1 MRVPLDWLHDYCT
14 PALEVRELASRL
26 AMTGTEVERIHHH
39 GVDALEFF
47 VVGRVLAAQRHPDAD
62 RLSVCRVSV
71 GEGDIA
77 QIVCGAPNVAADQ
90 TVAVAQPGAIMPDG
104 TRLGTAKLRGVDSA
118 GMILAEDELG
128 IGTDHGGIMVLDDLR
143 VPDEDEADAIVPGT
157 PLEDVLPGIAT
168 DVLELEITP
177 NRADCLGV
185 YGVAREVHAATGAPL
200 SPPPWSEGLS
210 PGWESELD
218 GVGIE
223 VRDPDLCPRF
233 TAVIYDDVTV
243 APSPPWLKARLMAAG
258 QRPISNVVDIT
269 NYAMLLT
276 GQPLHAFDLD
286 RVAGGTLT
294 VRRAADGEEV
304 TTLDGQVRRL
314 DGEMMLIEDA
324 DGPTSIAG
332 VMGGERSEVR
342 ADTTR
347 VLMEV
352 ATWDG
357 PNIHRTAQLLDLRSE
372 ASARFEKGL
381 APEQTVEA
389 QAVAHRLMVDLC
401 DATPRPA
408 LIDVGGEG
416 PEPAV
421 IELRA
426 WTVERLLGQAVA
438 TESQEGILRALG
450 FGVER
455 SDGGVRAVQGDHQPA
470 ADALLVTVPPFRRH
484 DVTREADLVEEVAR
498 IDGLERLPATLPA
511 RRGAAGMLDRPQRL
525 RRRAEDVLVGRGLH
539 EVVGWSFASRELLDR
554 LRLSADSPL
563 REVVELLNP
572 MSEAQAVLR
581 PTILGSLL
589 DAAGHNAAHGQRDLA
604 LFESGAVYRAGGGS
618 PTHPLPHE
626 HHALAILLHGALA
639 PATWGTPAPPR
650 AGFFAAKGL
659 LAAVLDALRVEWQV
673 TPAQEP
679 YLHPGRSA
687 AVLVAGECV
696 GWLGEVHPLV
706 TRSWELDDPVASFA
720 IDLGRVVAAAP
731 AVERY
736 EDVTSHPAV
745 RQDLAVV
752 LPAHVPAERVLAVTR
767 GAGGALLARVEVFDV
782 YEGGQVGEGRRSLA
796 LHLEFRA
803 PDRTL
808 TDEEADRARATIVAA
823 LGDELEAVQRG

>member
-1 MRVPLDWLHDYCT
+1 MRVPLEWLHDFCS
-14 PALEVRELASRL
+14 PALPVRELATRL
-26 AMTGTEVERIHHH
+26 AMTGTEVERIHRH

-47 VVGRVLAAQRHPDAD
+47 VVGRVLAAERHPDAD

-71 GEGDIA
+71 GEGDVA

-128 IGTDHGGIMVLDDLR
+128 IGTDHGGIMVLDDLL
-143 VPDEDEADAIVPGT
+143 VPEEDEADAIVPGT
-157 PLEDVLPGIAT
+157 PLQDVLPGIAT

-177 NRADCLGV
+177 NRPDCLGV

-200 SPPPWSEGLS
+200 TPPPWTEGLS
-210 PGWESELD
+210 PGWGCEVD
-218 GVGIE
+218 GVRIE

-233 TAVIYDDVTV
+233 TAVAYDDVTI

-286 RVAGGTLT
+286 RVAGGALT
-294 VRRAADGEEV
+294 VRRATEGEEV

-314 DGEMMLIEDA
+314 DGEMVLIEDA

-342 ADTTR
+342 EGTTR

-372 ASARFEKGL
+372 ASSRFEKGL
-381 APEQTVEA
+381 APEQAVEA

-401 DATPRPA
+401 GATPRPA
-408 LIDVGGEG
+408 LIDVGGAG
-416 PEPAV
+416 RAGTQSAV

-426 WTVERLLGQAVA
+426 RTVERLLGQAVA
-438 TESQEGILRALG
+438 TERQEVILRALG
-450 FGVER
+450 FGVE
-455 SDGGVRAVQGDHQPA
+455 AA
-470 ADALLVTVPPFRRH
+470 ADALLVTVPSFRRH

-539 EVVGWSFASRELLDR
+539 EVVGWSFTSRELLDR
-554 LRLSADSPL
+554 LRLPADSPL

-589 DAAGHNAAHGQRDLA
+589 DAARHNAAHGQRDLA
-604 LFESGAVYRAGGGS
+604 LFESGAVYRAAGDPPTGSVGG
-618 PTHPLPHE
+618 LPHE
-626 HHALAILLHGALA
+626 HHALAVLLQGALA
-639 PATWGTPAPPR
+639 RATWGTPQPPR

-659 LAAVLDALRVEWQV
+659 LAAVLHALRVEWQV

-687 AVLVAGECV
+687 AVLVAGERV

-720 IDLGRVVAAAP
+720 VDLGRVIAAAP
-731 AVERY
+731 AAERY

-752 LPAHVPAERVLAVTR
+752 LPADVPAERVLAVTR
-767 GAGGALLARVEVFDV
+767 GAGGTLLTHTEVFDV
-782 YEGGQVGEGRRSLA
+782 YEGEQVGEGRRSLA

-808 TDEEADRARATIVAA
+808 TDEDADRARGKIVAA

>member
-1 MRVPLDWLHDYCT
+1 MRVPLEWLHDFCT
-14 PALEVRELASRL
+14 PALEVRELATRL
-26 AMTGTEVERIHHH
+26 AMTGTEVARVHRH

-77 QIVCGAPNVAADQ
+77 QIVCGAPNVVADQ

-104 TRLGTAKLRGVDSA
+104 TRLGTAKLRGVESA

-128 IGTDHGGIMVLDDLR
+128 LGTDHGGIMVLDDLL

-157 PLEDVLPGIAT
+157 PLADVLPGIAT

-177 NRADCLGV
+177 NRPDCLGI

-200 SPPPWSEGLS
+200 TPPPWAQGLS
-210 PGWESELD
+210 PGWSCEVE
-218 GVGIE
+218 GVHID

-233 TAVIYDDVTV
+233 TAVVYDDVTI

-258 QRPISNVVDIT
+258 QRPITNVVDIT
-269 NYAMLLT
+269 NYVMLLT

-324 DGPTSIAG
+324 DGPSSIAG

-342 ADTTR
+342 EDTR
-347 VLMEV
+347 SVLMEV
-352 ATWDG
+352 ATWNG

-372 ASARFEKGL
+372 ASTRFEKGL

-401 DATPRPA
+401 GATPRPA

-416 PEPAV
+416 PRPAV

-426 WTVERLLGQAVA
+426 HTVQRLLGQAVA
-438 TESQEGILRALG
+438 TERQEEILRALG
-450 FGVER
+450 FGVQR
-455 SDGGVRAVQGDHQPA
+455 GGEGTPP

-511 RRGAAGMLDRPQRL
+511 RRGAAGLLERPQRL

-539 EVVGWSFASRELLDR
+539 EVVGWSFTSRELLDR
-554 LRLSADSPL
+554 LRLPADSPL

-572 MSEAQAVLR
+572 MSEAHAVLR
-581 PTILGSLL
+581 TTIVGSLL
-589 DAAGHNAAHGQRDLA
+589 DAARHNVAHGQRDLA
-604 LFESGAVYRAGGGS
+604 LFESGAVYRAGGGG
-618 PTHPLPHE
+618 PLPHE
-626 HHALAILLHGALA
+626 HHALAVLLHGALA
-639 PATWGTPAPPR
+639 PATWGTPQPPR

-659 LAAVLDALRVEWQV
+659 LAAVLDALRVDWQV

-687 AVLVAGECV
+687 AVLVAGERV

-720 IDLGRVVAAAP
+720 VDLGRVVAAAAP
-731 AVERY
+731 VERY
-736 EDVTSHPAV
+736 EDLTSHPVV

-752 LPAHVPAERVLAVTR
+752 LPADIPAQRVVGVAR
-767 GAGGALLARVEVFDV
+767 DAGGSLLAHVEVFDV
-782 YEGGQVGEGRRSLA
+782 YEGEQVGEGRRSVA

-808 TDEEADRARATIVAA
+808 TDEDADRARVKIVAA

>member
-1 MRVPLDWLHDYCT
+1 MRVPLEWLHDFCA
-14 PALEVRELASRL
+14 PGLAVRELATRL
-26 AMTGTEVERIHHH
+26 AMTGTEVDRIHRH

-47 VVGRVLAAQRHPDAD
+47 IVGRVLAAERHPDAE

-71 GEGDIA
+71 GEGDVA
-77 QIVCGAPNVAADQ
+77 QIVCGAPNVTAGQ
-90 TVAVAQPGAIMPDG
+90 TVAVAQPGAVMPDG
-104 TRLGTAKLRGVDSA
+104 TRLGTARLRGVESE

-128 IGTDHGGIMVLDDLR
+128 IGTDHGGIMVLDEVL
-143 VPDEDEADAIVPGT
+143 VPGEDEADAIVPGT

-177 NRADCLGV
+177 NRPDCLGV

-200 SPPPWSEGLS
+200 TPPPWAEELT
-210 PGWESELD
+210 PGWGGEVE
-218 GVGIE
+218 GVGID

-233 TAVIYDDVTV
+233 TAVVYDDVTI

-269 NYAMLLT
+269 NYVMLLT

-286 RVAGGTLT
+286 RVAGRTLT

-314 DGEMMLIEDA
+314 DGEMVLIEDA

-342 ADTTR
+342 ADTTT

-372 ASARFEKGL
+372 ASGRFEKGL
-381 APEQTVEA
+381 APEQAVDA

-401 DATPRPA
+401 GATPRPA
-408 LIDVGGEG
+408 LIDVGGPG
-416 PEPAV
+416 PRPAL
-421 IELRA
+421 IRLRA
-426 WTVERLLGQAVA
+426 RTVERLLGRPVTA
-438 TESQEGILRALG
+438 ERQEPILRALG
-450 FGVER
+450 FGVEAAG
-455 SDGGVRAVQGDHQPA
+455 DG
-470 ADALLVTVPPFRRH
+470 LLVTVPYFRRH

-511 RRGAAGMLDRPQRL
+511 RRGAAGLLERPQRL

-539 EVVGWSFASRELLDR
+539 EVVGWSFTSRELLDR
-554 LRLSADSPL
+554 LRLPADSPL
-563 REVVELLNP
+563 REVVELENP

-589 DAAGHNAAHGQRDLA
+589 DSARHNSARGQRDLA
-604 LFESGAVYRAGGGS
+604 LFESGAVYRAGGRPAHPS
-618 PTHPLPHE
+618 PLPHE
-626 HHALAILLHGALA
+626 HHALGVVLQGALA
-639 PATWGTPAPPR
+639 PPTWGTPEPPH
-650 AGFFAAKGL
+650 AGFFSARGL
-659 LAAVLDALRVEWQV
+659 LAALLGALRVEWRV

-687 AVLVAGECV
+687 AVLVEGEAV

-706 TRSWELDDPVASFA
+706 TRSWELDDPVAAFA

-736 EDVTSHPAV
+736 EDLTTHPAV

-752 LPAHVPAERVLAVTR
+752 LPADVPAERVVAVAR
-767 GAGGALLARVEVFDV
+767 EAGGALLAHVEVFDV
-782 YEGGQVGEGRRSLA
+782 YEGEQVGEGRRSLA

-803 PDRTL
+803 ADRTL
-808 TDEEADRARATIVAA
+808 TDEDADRARARIADA
-823 LGDELEAVQRG
+823 LGEELEAVQRG

>member
-1 MRVPLDWLHDYCT
+1 MRVPLEWLHDFCA

-26 AMTGTEVERIHHH
+26 AMTGTEVDAIHRH

-47 VVGRVLAAQRHPDAD
+47 VVGRVLAAQRHPHAD

-71 GEGDIA
+71 GEGDVA

-90 TVAVAQPGAIMPDG
+90 TVAVAQPGAIMADG

-128 IGTDHGGIMVLDDLR
+128 IGTDHGGIMVLDDLL
-143 VPDEDEADAIVPGT
+143 VPGEDEADAIVPGT
-157 PLEDVLPGIAT
+157 PLEDVLSGIAT
-168 DVLELEITP
+168 DVLDLEITP
-177 NRADCLGV
+177 NRPDCLGI

-200 SPPPWSEGLS
+200 TPPPWTEGLA
-210 PGWESELD
+210 PGWDCEVE
-218 GVGIE
+218 GVRID

-233 TAVIYDDVTV
+233 TAVVYDDVTI

-294 VRRAADGEEV
+294 VRRAAAGEEV

-314 DGEMMLIEDA
+314 DGEMVLIEDA

-342 ADTTR
+342 EDTTT

-352 ATWDG
+352 ASWKG
-357 PNIHRTAQLLDLRSE
+357 PNIHRTAQLLGLRSE

-401 DATPRPA
+401 AATPRPA

-426 WTVERLLGQAVA
+426 RTVERLLGHAVA
-438 TESQEGILRALG
+438 TERQEEILRALG
-450 FGVER
+450 FGVQ
-455 SDGGVRAVQGDHQPA
+455 GGASAAQTEAAP

-511 RRGAAGMLDRPQRL
+511 RRGAAGMLERPQRL

-539 EVVGWSFASRELLDR
+539 EVVGWSFTSRELLDR
-554 LRLSADSPL
+554 LRLPADSPL
-563 REVVELLNP
+563 REVVELENP

-589 DAAGHNAAHGQRDLA
+589 DAARHNVAHGQPDLA
-604 LFESGAVYRAGGGS
+604 LFESGAVYRAGGGG
-618 PTHPLPHE
+618 PLPHE
-626 HHALAILLHGALA
+626 HHALAVLLHGALA
-639 PATWGTPAPPR
+639 PATWGTPVPPR

-659 LAAVLDALRVEWQV
+659 LAAVLDALRLEWQV
-673 TPAQEP
+673 TPANEP

-687 AVLVAGECV
+687 AVLVAGERV

-706 TRSWELDDPVASFA
+706 TRSWELGDPVAAFA
-720 IDLGRVVAAAP
+720 VDLGRVVAAAP

-736 EDVTSHPAV
+736 EDLTSHPAV

-752 LPAHVPAERVLAVTR
+752 LPADVPAERVLAVTR
-767 GAGGALLARVEVFDV
+767 DAGGAILTHAEVFDV
-782 YEGGQVGEGRRSLA
+782 YEGEQVGEGRRSLA

-808 TDEEADRARATIVAA
+808 TDEDADRARGKIVDA
-823 LGDELEAVQRG
+823 LGDQLEAVQRG